1 MGEARN
7 NCRTRV
13 PVRFLLSIHHPTGVL
28 RLISVAELERGKL
41 WRDTVPLC
49 TTQCAV
55 KVPGEAD
62 WFHLKVKPAVRKAIA
77 EWEAVHVN
85 EELVWEDANQ
95 VFKQA

>member
-1 MGEARN
+1 MDGAAN
-7 NCRTRV
+7 KTRV
-13 PVRFLLSIHHPTGVL
+13 LVGFLLSIHDQTGVL
-28 RLISVAELERGKL
+28 KLIPVAELERGKH

-85 EELVWEDANQ
+85 EELVWEDAGG
-95 VFKQA
+95 VLSFKQA